1 MSTNMLVA
9 MLQNTPPKEVDVTK
23 LPAVSSLSGSLA
35 DRIYVALKTAILRL
49 DFLPGSM
56 IRKSAICE
64 QLGVSRSPVSDALAK
79 LSGEGLVDIVPQ
91 SGTRVSRLSIAAIRE
106 DAFFREA
113 LEVAAAGHAA
123 LHRSDETMAR
133 LARNIEMQK
142 LLIADADTQDFIR
155 TDTEMHELIMAVIDM
170 PRLPAMVRMLSS
182 HVDRA
187 RQLLVPEPG
196 RLTETVEEHIDLVAA
211 IRAQDAARAEAAM
224 RHHVRQLT
232 KRLEPLEAARP
243 DLFT

>member
-1 MSTNMLVA
+1 MLVVMVPVLTLEDA
-9 MLQNTPPKEVDVTK
+9 NVTK
-23 LPAVSSLSGSLA
+23 LPILSDLSGSLT
-35 DRIYVALKTAILRL
+35 DRVYSAVRTAILRL
-49 DFLPGSM
+49 DFLPGTV
-56 IRKSAICE
+56 IRKSAICD

-91 SGTRVSRLSIAAIRE
+91 SGTRVSRLSMAAIRE

-113 LEVAAAGHAA
+113 LEVAAARHAA

-142 LLIADADTQDFIR
+142 LLVADADGEDFMR
-155 TDTEMHELIMAVIDM
+155 TDIGMHEMIMATTDM
-170 PRLPAMVRMLSS
+170 PRLPATVRMLSS

-187 RQLLVPEPG
+187 RQLLLPEPG
-196 RLTETVEEHIDLVAA
+196 RLAETVEEHIDLVEA
-211 IRAQDAARAEAAM
+211 IRAQDVDRAEAAM

-232 KRLEPLEAARP
+232 MRLEPLEAARSE
-243 DLFT
+243 LFT